1 VDSYLPPLSLCSKNG
16 GKHGLCKLT
25 VACEEALHV
34 VDVSAAGW
42 VAACDS
48 PICILHNAWAAVR
61 NRDEDAV
68 AVVPALHAHQA
79 LICRRV
85 AQPPVSST

>member
-1 VDSYLPPLSLCSKNG
+1 MDNCQLPLSLFLRSSG
-16 GKHGLCKLT
+16 EHGLSNLT
-25 VACEEALHV
+25 VACQEALHV
-34 VDVSAAGW
+34 VDVSAARW
-42 VAACDS
+42 VAACDG
-48 PICILHNAWAAVR
+48 PICILHDARAAVR

-68 AVVPALHAHQA
+68 VVVPALHAHQA